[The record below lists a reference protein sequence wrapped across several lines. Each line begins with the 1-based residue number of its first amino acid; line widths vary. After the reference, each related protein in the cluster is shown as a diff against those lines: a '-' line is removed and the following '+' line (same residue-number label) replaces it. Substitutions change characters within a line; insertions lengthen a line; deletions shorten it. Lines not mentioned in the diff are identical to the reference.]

1 MPRIT
6 HRADLMHNSYAS
18 NLGLAITSNYVLTA
32 DGQGGLSWAA
42 GGTLSYASNSND
54 VSAVGA
60 AGASTLVPRAD
71 HVHRSPLYFVNS
83 TTARLVT
90 NTIHQASTAT
100 TGTLTLN
107 SGTADLLADS
117 GSGLYSELYLSQGL
131 IEMYAD
137 GYILLE
143 PNNGAAGGGNTDKV
157 KITGGHGLVLP
168 VLTADPAAGASE
180 EGQMYRNSTAGTVKV
195 YLGGSWRTITTS

>member
-117 GSGLYSELYLSQGL
+117 GSSSCLSSPPIRPPEPARKGRCIATRPPEPSRSISEAPGAQSLPPEHLPAPLSAPSPMAGR
-131 IEMYAD
+131 
-137 GYILLE
+137 LLRLRRSVSE
-143 PNNGAAGGGNTDKV
+143 PGAWTDR
-157 KITGGHGLVLP
+157 GSRP
-168 VLTADPAAGASE
+168 DPAAS
-180 EGQMYRNSTAGTVKV
+180 S
-195 YLGGSWRTITTS
+195 L